1 MFNVPSGYIFRR
13 RNKSTTAPPA
23 GSNMNAAKTPT
34 AANIPPPPPPPQQEM
49 HLISD
54 AVKLI
59 KAKERQRRRKSVIDF
74 LKKL

>member
-1 MFNVPSGYIFRR
+1 
-13 RNKSTTAPPA
+13 
-23 GSNMNAAKTPT
+23 MNAAKTPT
-34 AANIPPPPPPPQQEM
+34 ANVPPPPPQQEM

-59 KAKERQRRRKSVIDF
+59 KNQERQRRRKSVIDF